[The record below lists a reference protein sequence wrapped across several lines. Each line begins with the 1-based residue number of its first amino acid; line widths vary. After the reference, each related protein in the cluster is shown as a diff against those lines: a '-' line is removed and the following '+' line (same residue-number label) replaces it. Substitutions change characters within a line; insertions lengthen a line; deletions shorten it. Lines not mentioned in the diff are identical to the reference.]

1 MRPLQLTILLLLL
14 AGSPCFSQFA
24 DQGSGNYTRQI
35 WWLNWAGF
43 TVQNGASKTFT
54 TNNGLTIKASFS
66 NVSAA
71 VPTPWIMDTWPGS
84 LLWFLYNFSDPTI
97 LPALYQEN
105 SPDNYNY
112 TLTIT
117 ATRNGQAVPFTLV
130 TADAEASNSGETTTI
145 QTNGGNWQSI
155 EFFRN
160 STETDDPLAGC
171 GTNNIAITNTYA
183 GSLTNPTPYGQNV
196 LITTQSPGANPLV
209 VACNFNH
216 AGTTGG
222 MALAFGI
229 FFPTDRGDLPVTGY
243 GTAQHELLYTPSNS
257 CNFNP
262 PFPTLNQVTNLHIGL
277 VPGDPDPI
285 QYDNDDSIGVDE
297 EGVSSFAV
305 YNNTGTYSVNLTVTN
320 TSGSNAFLTGWFD
333 YNRDGTFESNE
344 SVTATIPNNAT
355 TATLTWTG
363 LPQYLPQGTAT
374 GYGFRFRM
382 SSNQAATQAATGYAP
397 DGEVEDYF
405 VPSSNLCEPV
415 PIAVSPDQT
424 ICAGQSVTLAAS
436 GGTLFTWSPSTS
448 LSNPTIA
455 NPVATPSTT
464 TTYNVIT
471 STTQGCSSTPDSIT
485 LAVNPSPTLS
495 ITGANEVCIGHPDTL
510 TASGATTY
518 SWSANQQVIA
528 VGPTLTTNPGASS
541 WFYATGTGP
550 NGCTTTDSIDV
561 TVKQLPVFTAA
572 AASSLVCIN
581 DTVRLTASGGD
592 QYAWQSASGQPLGNT
607 DTIVVSPGSNT
618 DYQVQITDNICHLS
632 QTAEVPIT
640 VKDLP
645 DIAASSSNNITCT
658 VAQATLHATG
668 GIAYEWAP
676 AQGISNLNSA
686 NPVVN
691 PTQSTTYYLKGT
703 GANGCSNIDS
713 VNVKV
718 DFNSELSHFPVA
730 SAFTPNNDGRNDCFG
745 LRNWPQIG
753 TVEFSVYNRWGIL
766 VFYTTDVNQCWDG
779 TYKGTPQPAGAYVYQ
794 IKAAG
799 ICGTAFR
806 TGTVILI
813 R

>member
-1 MRPLQLTILLLLL
+1 MKPLRLTILLLL
-14 AGSPCFSQFA
+14 ACSPCFSQFA
-24 DQGSGNYTRQI
+24 DQGSGNWTRQI

-43 TVQNGASKTFT
+43 TVQNGANRTFT
-54 TNNGLTIKASFS
+54 TNNGLTVNVTFS
-66 NVSAA
+66 NVSSA
-71 VPTPWIMDTWPGS
+71 VPVPFIMDTWPGS

-105 SPDNYNY
+105 SPTNYNY

-117 ATRNGQAVPFTLV
+117 ATRNGQPVPFTLV
-130 TADAEASNSGETTTI
+130 TADAEASDAGETTTL
-145 QTNGGNWQSI
+145 QTNGSNWQSI
-155 EFFRN
+155 EFYRN
-160 STETDDPLAGC
+160 SSQTNDPLAGC
-171 GTNNIAITNTYA
+171 GTNNIAISNTYA
-183 GSLTNPTPYGQNV
+183 GSLTYPSPYGQNA
-196 LITTQSPGANPLV
+196 LIMTQSTASSPLV
-209 VACNFNH
+209 VAATFDH

-262 PFPTLNQVTNLHIGL
+262 PFPTMNQVTNLYIGM

-297 EGVSSFAV
+297 EGVSSFAL
-305 YNNTGTYSVNLTVTN
+305 YNNSGTYSVNLTVTN
-320 TSGSNAFLTGWFD
+320 TSGSNGYLTGWFD

-344 SVTATIPNNAT
+344 SVTAVIPNNAT

-363 LPQYLPQGTAT
+363 LPQYLPQGSAT

-382 SSNQAATQAATGYAP
+382 SSNQTATQVATGYAP

-405 VPSSNLCEPV
+405 VPSADLCEPV
-415 PIAVSPDQT
+415 TLAVSPDQT
-424 ICAGQSVTLAAS
+424 ICAGQSITLNAS
-436 GGTLFTWSPSTS
+436 GGTLFNWSPSTG
-448 LSNPTIA
+448 LSNPAIA

-471 STTQGCSSTPDSIT
+471 STPQGCSAQGPVTIS
-485 LAVNPSPTLS
+485 VNPSPALS
-495 ITGANEVCIGHPDTL
+495 ITGPNRVCIGHSDTL
-510 TASGATTY
+510 TVSGATTY

-528 VGPTLTTNPGASS
+528 AGPTLITSPGASS
-541 WFYATGTGP
+541 WFYATGAAAD
-550 NGCTTTDSIDV
+550 GCTATDSINV
-561 TVKQLPVFTAA
+561 TVKPLPVFNAD

-581 DTVRLTASGGD
+581 DTVLLTASGGD
-592 QYAWQSASGQPLGNT
+592 QYAWQSASGQPLGNS
-607 DTIVVSPGSNT
+607 DTVLVTPGGNT
-618 DYQVQITDNICHLS
+618 EYQVQITDNLCQLS
-632 QTAEVPIT
+632 RTIEIPIT

-645 DIAASSSNNITCT
+645 DIQATSSNDITCT
-658 VAQATLHATG
+658 VTQATLNATG
-668 GIAYEWAP
+668 GISYEWTPAP
-676 AQGISNLNSA
+676 GISNLNSA
-686 NPVVN
+686 NPVVS
-691 PTQSTTYYLKGT
+691 PTQTTTFHVKGT

-718 DFNSELSHFPVA
+718 DFNSEFNHFPVA
-730 SAFTPNNDGRNDCFG
+730 SAFTPNNDGKNDCFG

-753 TVEFSVYNRWGIL
+753 TIEFSVYNRWGTRI
-766 VFYTTDVNQCWDG
+766 FYTTDVNQCWDG
-779 TYKGTPQPAGAYVYQ
+779 TYRGTPQPAGTYVYE

-799 ICGTAFR
+799 LCGTAFR
-806 TGTVILI
+806 TGTVILV

>member
-1 MRPLQLTILLLLL
+1 MKPLRLTILLLL
-14 AGSPCFSQFA
+14 ACSPCFSQFA
-24 DQGSGNYTRQI
+24 DQGSGNWTRQI

-43 TVQNGASKTFT
+43 TVQNGANRSFT
-54 TNNGLTIKASFS
+54 TNNGLTVNVTFS
-66 NVSAA
+66 NVSSA
-71 VPTPWIMDTWPGS
+71 VPVPFIMDTWPGS

-105 SPDNYNY
+105 SPTNYNY
-112 TLTIT
+112 TLSIT
-117 ATRNGQAVPFTLV
+117 ATRNGQPVPFTLV
-130 TADAEASNSGETTTI
+130 TADAEASDAGETTTL
-145 QTNGGNWQSI
+145 QTNGSNWQSI
-155 EFFRN
+155 EFYRN
-160 STETDDPLAGC
+160 SSQTNDPLAGC
-171 GTNNIAITNTYA
+171 GTNNIAISNTYA
-183 GSLTNPTPYGQNV
+183 GSLTYPSPYGQNA
-196 LITTQSPGANPLV
+196 LIMTQSTASSPLV
-209 VACNFNH
+209 VAANFDH

-262 PFPTLNQVTNLHIGL
+262 PFPTMNQVTNLYIGM

-297 EGVSSFAV
+297 EGVSSFAL
-305 YNNTGTYSVNLTVTN
+305 YNNSGTYSVNLTVTN
-320 TSGSNAFLTGWFD
+320 TSGSNGYLTGWFD

-344 SVTATIPNNAT
+344 SVTAVIPNNAT

-363 LPQYLPQGTAT
+363 LPQYLPQGSAT

-382 SSNQAATQAATGYAP
+382 SSNQAATQVATGYAP

-405 VPSSNLCEPV
+405 VPSADLCEPV
-415 PIAVSPDQT
+415 TLAVSPDQT
-424 ICAGQSVTLAAS
+424 ICAGQSITLNAS
-436 GGTLFTWSPSTS
+436 GGTLFNWSPSTG
-448 LSNPTIA
+448 LSNPAIA

-471 STTQGCSSTPDSIT
+471 STPQGCSAQGPVTIS
-485 LAVNPSPTLS
+485 VNPSPALS
-495 ITGANEVCIGHPDTL
+495 ITGPNRVCIGHSDTL
-510 TASGATTY
+510 TVSGATTY

-528 VGPTLTTNPGASS
+528 AGPTLITSPGASS
-541 WFYATGTGP
+541 WFYATGAAAD
-550 NGCTTTDSIDV
+550 GCTATDSINV
-561 TVKQLPVFTAA
+561 TVKPLPVFNAD

-581 DTVRLTASGGD
+581 DTVLLTASGGD
-592 QYAWQSASGQPLGNT
+592 QYAWQSASGQPLGNS
-607 DTIVVSPGSNT
+607 DTVLVTPGGNT
-618 DYQVQITDNICHLS
+618 EYQVQITDNLCQLS
-632 QTAEVPIT
+632 RTIEIPIT

-645 DIAASSSNNITCT
+645 DIQATSSNDITCT
-658 VAQATLHATG
+658 VTQATLNATG
-668 GIAYEWAP
+668 GISYEWTPAP
-676 AQGISNLNSA
+676 GISNLNSA
-686 NPVVN
+686 NPVVS
-691 PTQSTTYYLKGT
+691 PTQTTTFHVKGT

-718 DFNSELSHFPVA
+718 DFNSEFNHFPVA
-730 SAFTPNNDGRNDCFG
+730 SAFTPNNDGKNDCFG

-753 TVEFSVYNRWGIL
+753 TIEFSVYNRWGTRI
-766 VFYTTDVNQCWDG
+766 FYTTDVNQCWDG
-779 TYKGTPQPAGAYVYQ
+779 TYRGTPQPAGTYVYE

-799 ICGTAFR
+799 LCGTAFR
-806 TGTVILI
+806 TGTVILV